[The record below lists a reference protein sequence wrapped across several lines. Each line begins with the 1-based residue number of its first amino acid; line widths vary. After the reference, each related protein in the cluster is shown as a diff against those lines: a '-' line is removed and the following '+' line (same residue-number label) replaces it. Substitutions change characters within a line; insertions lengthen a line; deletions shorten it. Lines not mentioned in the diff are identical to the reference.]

1 MGGISFFLFLVLTG
15 TGVLL
20 MFYYRPTVHDA
31 YWDIK
36 DLEYQVLRGDLEKSA
51 PMERPLDGHNRM
63 VPYVPRICNGF
74 L

>member
-1 MGGISFFLFLVLTG
+1 MGGISFFLFLVLTF

-36 DLEYQVLRGDLEKSA
+36 DLEFQVPFGGDFYGTCT
-51 PMERPLDGHNRM
+51 DGAHT
-63 VPYVPRICNGF
+63 
-74 L
+74 